1 MQPIDVDM
9 VASDRIAND
18 VTGPQRIAV
27 LFADVCDST
36 QLYERLGDAEALAAM
51 SRCLE
56 MAREVAV
63 RGGGRLVKT
72 MGDEL
77 MLVFS
82 RRLRK
87 PPNPQSPS
95 RKRYRASRASA
106 GSGSTFAS
114 AFIWATRSSATATC
128 SAIR

>member
-1 MQPIDVDM
+1 MA
-9 VASDRIAND
+9 ASDRIAND

-36 QLYERLGDAEALAAM
+36 QLYERLGDAEALATM

-77 MLVFS
+77 MLVF
-82 RRLRK
+82 
-87 PPNPQSPS
+87 
-95 RKRYRASRASA
+95 
-106 GSGSTFAS
+106 
-114 AFIWATRSSATATC
+114 ATATQAAESSVAIQEKVS
-128 SAIR
+128 SARYRRGKRPRKTSASAVAPTNEPPKRPKL